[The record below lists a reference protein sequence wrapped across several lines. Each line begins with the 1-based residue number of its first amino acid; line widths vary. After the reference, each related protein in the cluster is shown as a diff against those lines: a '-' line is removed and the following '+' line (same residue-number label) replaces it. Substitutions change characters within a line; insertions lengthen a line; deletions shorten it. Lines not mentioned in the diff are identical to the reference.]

1 MSYRAAGCSAGF
13 SCLPGPR
20 RTILQLTW
28 ATAPQEFDG
37 KPHGAS
43 VLYSLAWD
51 DNAVIERGNY
61 VSGKRHGL
69 WVRSGM
75 HEGEARTLTSMAWPM
90 APGITQAPAT
100 AGE

>member
-1 MSYRAAGCSAGF
+1 MSCRAAGCSAGF
-13 SCLPGPR
+13 PCLPGPR
-20 RTILQLTW
+20 RTILQLTRE
-28 ATAPQEFDG
+28 TAPQEFDG

-51 DNAVIERGNY
+51 DNAVIERDTY

-75 HEGEARTLTSMAWPM
+75 HEGESKDADVDGVADGPLHYAGARYR
-90 APGITQAPAT
+90 G
-100 AGE
+100 